1 MADSVKDVH
10 ICSKNTVFSI
20 KIAKSIQNRLIT
32 NAFRINILNFL
43 WISIF
48 CCRQTY
54 IWKCHFHSGW
64 FITMLSMGTYCMVDV
79 MEEAHLKW
87 HMNDVGLNAG

>member
-43 WISIF
+43 
-48 CCRQTY
+48 
-54 IWKCHFHSGW
+54 
-64 FITMLSMGTYCMVDV
+64 
-79 MEEAHLKW
+79 
-87 HMNDVGLNAG
+87 